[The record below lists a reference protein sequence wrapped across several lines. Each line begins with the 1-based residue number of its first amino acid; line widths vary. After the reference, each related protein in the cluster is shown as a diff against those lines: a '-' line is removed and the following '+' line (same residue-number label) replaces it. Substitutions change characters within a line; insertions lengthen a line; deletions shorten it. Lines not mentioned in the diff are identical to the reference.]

1 MAVEVKNRFTNFHC
15 LLSVIQGATKLAD
28 GARKVASKAK
38 KMAGRVLDVVEEVG
52 SMTAVARR
60 VLSDL
65 IDELHGSLS
74 MSVSVSEPAANKT
87 SSNPSDS
94 SSSSSSS
101 SSSAADV
108 QLPPV
113 T

>member
-1 MAVEVKNRFTNFHC
+1 MAVEVKNRFSNFRC

-74 MSVSVSEPAANKT
+74 MSMSEPAANKT

-108 QLPPV
+108 QPPPV